1 MEDLLYRV
9 RYFIEDHLKL
19 VVGMVVVFLLI
30 IVGLF
35 LYLNGGSSDEVL
47 VDKGYVMDTFNE
59 MDLSNYSK
67 ARQGDIQVLKDR
79 LDSATT
85 DEEVS
90 NIHVDLV
97 DLMVAATYELTEFEE
112 GNELISTYIMDDM
125 PRGDGVYYLYMGG
138 DAGKVQ
144 VELLQQLKDEGYPV
158 YVYVAKYDQQ
168 SGVYYRVNYERYLGR
183 GVESEVPM
191 MYIIKDGKV
200 LDRAYEFNFDT
211 VEELE
216 EFVNRGEGSGQ

>member
-1 MEDLLYRV
+1 MYRV

-19 VVGMVVVFLLI
+19 VVGMVTVLLLL
-30 IVGLF
+30 VLGLF
-35 LYLNGGSSDEVL
+35 LYINKGSSDEAV
-47 VDKGYVMDTFNE
+47 VDKGYVEATFNE

-112 GNELISTYIMDDM
+112 SNELISTYIMDDM
-125 PRGDGVYYLYMGG
+125 PRGDGLYYLYMGG

-144 VELLQQLKDEGYPV
+144 VDLLAQLKDEGYPI

-168 SGVYYRVNYERYLGR
+168 SGVYYRLNYERYLGQ
-183 GVESEVPM
+183 GSIEDVPM
-191 MYIIKDGKV
+191 MYMVRDGKV
-200 LDRAYEFNFDT
+200 ESKVYEFNFETLD
-211 VEELE
+211 ELK
-216 EFVNRGEGSGQ
+216 EFVNRGERSGQ